1 MIQSKE
7 QYLSLIEH
15 ILPLEILE
23 YFEVK
28 DIHIQPKEIHLYLDE
43 LNTVPEGYSGEKLTS
58 KGFHP
63 EAIIQDFP
71 LRDKALYLHVRRRRW
86 EVESSR
92 KVVSRT
98 WDLVAEGTRYSKEFA
113 SFLKGLLG
121 YLPNKQ

>member
-7 QYLSLIEH
+7 QYLSLIEQ

-28 DIHIQPKEIHLYLDE
+28 DIQIQSKEIHLYLDE

-58 KGFHP
+58 KGFHS

-71 LRDKALYLHVRRRRW
+71 LRNKALYLHVRRRRW
-86 EVESSR
+86 EVESSG

-98 WDLVAEGTRYSKEFA
+98 WNLVAEGTRYSKEFA